1 MGLFKGMKDLKAL
14 GDHHGGMPSMKSA
27 FKDIAA
33 VADDRGERE
42 ILKNGTPA
50 KAVAKGF
57 TQPVPGD
64 RFAMQIPLEIHPPG
78 GEPYEVNYVFTAAR
92 MKAAITVGMEIPVK
106 VDPNDPQ
113 RVAVQWDA
121 QQASIAA
128 AGGDMAAVEQGLQA
142 TYGNAADEAYRQ
154 ARSNAAADDPA
165 AKLKKLGEMR
175 DSGLIN
181 EEEFQAKRAEV
192 LAEM

>member
-14 GDHHGGMPSMKSA
+14 GDEHGGMPSMKSA

-42 ILKNGTPA
+42 ILKKGTPA
-50 KAVAKGF
+50 RAVAKGF

-64 RFAMQIPLEIHPPG
+64 RFALQIPLEIHPAG

-121 QQASIAA
+121 QQAAIAA
-128 AGGDMAAVEQGLQA
+128 AGGDMAAVEQGMQA

-154 ARSNAAADDPA
+154 ARANAAAEDPA
-165 AKLKKLGEMR
+165 AKLKKLGEMKE
-175 DSGLIN
+175 SGLIS

>member
-1 MGLFKGMKDLKAL
+1 MGLFKDMRDLKKL
-14 GDHHGGMPSMKSA
+14 GDHHGGMPSWKQAMS
-27 FKDIAA
+27 DVRS
-33 VADDRGERE
+33 VADDRGEGE
-42 ILKNGTPA
+42 ILKEGTPA
-50 KAVAKGF
+50 KGIVKGF
-57 TQPVPGD
+57 PNQVPDD
-64 RFAMQIPLEIHPPG
+64 RFAMQIPLEVHPPS

-128 AGGDMAAVEQGLQA
+128 AGGDMAAVQQGMQA
-142 TYGNAADEAYRQ
+142 NYGNAADDAYRQ
-154 ARSNAAADDPA
+154 ARANAAAEDPA
-165 AKLKKLGEMR
+165 AKLKKLGEMKE
-175 DSGLIN
+175 SGLIS